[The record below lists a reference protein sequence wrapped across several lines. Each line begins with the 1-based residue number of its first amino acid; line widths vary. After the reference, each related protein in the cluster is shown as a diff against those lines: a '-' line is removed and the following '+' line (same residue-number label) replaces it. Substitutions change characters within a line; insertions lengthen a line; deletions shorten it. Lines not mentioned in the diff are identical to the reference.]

1 MANVGVWLVGAQGS
15 LASTVVLGA
24 RAIARR
30 LATGGGL
37 VTELPDLAALP
48 FVSLADLAFGG
59 WDIAPTGLVARA
71 RELAADGGAVAE
83 SLVTG
88 LEADLKSV
96 EMRIRP
102 GFALGGALAT
112 RPRGTRAFLPRGESL
127 AVAVERLGDELDRF
141 RREERLDTVIVVNVA
156 STEPP
161 TELSRDHARLDL
173 FRRVIQRD
181 RRAPVTP
188 SMGYAYAALARGLP
202 PLNLP
207 PSLGVAVSPP

>member
-1 MANVGVWLVGAQGS
+1 MAKVGAWLVGAQGS

-37 VTELPDLAALP
+37 VTELPELAALP
-48 FVSLADLAFGG
+48 LVPLADLAFGG

-96 EMRIRP
+96 EARIRP
-102 GFALGGALAT
+102 GVVLGGALAT
-112 RPRGTRAFLPRGESL
+112 RPRGPRGFLPRGESL
-127 AVAVERLGDELDRF
+127 AAAGERLGPDLGRF
-141 RREERLDTVIVVNVA
+141 RPE
-156 STEPP
+156 
-161 TELSRDHARLDL
+161 
-173 FRRVIQRD
+173 
-181 RRAPVTP
+181 RRA
-188 SMGYAYAALARGLP
+188 
-202 PLNLP
+202 
-207 PSLGVAVSPP
+207 

>member
-1 MANVGVWLVGAQGS
+1 MAKVGAWLVGAQGS

-37 VTELPDLAALP
+37 VTELPELAALP
-48 FVSLADLAFGG
+48 LVSLADLAFGG

-71 RELAADGGAVAE
+71 RELATDDGAVAE

-96 EMRIRP
+96 EARIRP
-102 GFALGGALAT
+102 GVVLGGGPAN

-127 AVAVERLGDELDRF
+127 AVAVERLGDGLGRF
-141 RREERLDTVIVVNVA
+141 RREGGVRTGVVVDGAASEAPAERT
-156 STEPP
+156 
-161 TELSRDHARLDL
+161 RGHARPGPFPPVLP
-173 FRRVIQRD
+173 
-181 RRAPVTP
+181 RAP
-188 SMGYAYAALARGLP
+188 A
-202 PLNLP
+202 
-207 PSLGVAVSPP
+207 

>member
-1 MANVGVWLVGAQGS
+1 MMAKVGAWLVGAQGS

-37 VTELPDLAALP
+37 VTELPELAALSLG
-48 FVSLADLAFGG
+48 SLADLAFGG

-96 EMRIRP
+96 EARIRP
-102 GFALGGALAT
+102 GFVLGGALAT
-112 RPRGTRAFLPRGESL
+112 RPRGTRGFLPRGGSL
-127 AVAVERLGDELDRF
+127 AGGGGRPRGGLGCFPPGGRLRPGSCGE
-141 RREERLDTVIVVNVA
+141 
-156 STEPP
+156 
-161 TELSRDHARLDL
+161 
-173 FRRVIQRD
+173 
-181 RRAPVTP
+181 
-188 SMGYAYAALARGLP
+188 AAAT
-202 PLNLP
+202 
-207 PSLGVAVSPP
+207 